1 MATTTSSAPMASSTI
16 FAGGRFR
23 LAVPNSSPILMV
35 GPAGGFAGAGATEVT
50 VGVVVGVAGGVPA
63 GTPEVGSGIGFPDA
77 DFTPRS
83 AATHLRLRA
92 NPDLESGIRRR
103 LRQQY
108 LRSAKPVRE
117 PRGAGGCIRGKRSRA
132 PRWSRR
138 ASGNRCAT

>member
-1 MATTTSSAPMASSTI
+1 MASSTI

-35 GPAGGFAGAGATEVT
+35 GPAGGFAGAAAAEVT
-50 VGVVVGVAGGVPA
+50 VGVAGGVPA

-83 AATHLRLRA
+83 AATHLRLQA

-103 LRQQY
+103 LREQY
-108 LRSAKPVRE
+108 LRSAKSVRE